1 MEIKE
6 RQNYNFE
13 VDLKKREFQLT
24 ELIMKNEQ
32 SVKQSFCSDSLVY
45 LGLPESDPTSREL
58 IKQADS
64 KAS

>member
-1 MEIKE
+1 MEIRE
-6 RQNYNFE
+6 RQTHNFE
-13 VDLKKREFQLT
+13 VDLQKREFQLT

-32 SVKQSFCSDSLVY
+32 AVKQSFCSDSLVY
-45 LGLPESDPTSREL
+45 LGLPDSDPTSRDL

>member
-6 RQNYNFE
+6 RQIHNFE
-13 VDLKKREFQLT
+13 VDLQKREKQIT

-45 LGLPESDPTSREL
+45 LGLPDSDPTSREL